1 MDRMLKP
8 GIEYEEKRVVSERDA
23 ITFLG
28 DAVQPSLSTPSMI
41 NWMEFAARDGVK
53 SHLDPGQDTVGTRV
67 EVEHLAATPL
77 GAEVTYRSK
86 LVAVEGRRLTFE
98 IEAADAK
105 EVVGR
110 GRHERHVI
118 DVERFAAGLR
128 KRFAGMG

>member
-1 MDRMLKP
+1 MNGMLNP

-28 DAVQPSLSTPSMI
+28 DGVEPSLSTPSMI

-53 SHLDPGQDTVGTRV
+53 PHLEPGQDTVGTRV
-67 EVEHLAATPL
+67 DVEHIAATPL

-86 LVAVEGRRLTFE
+86 LVAVDGRKLTFE
-98 IEAADAK
+98 VEAADAK

-110 GRHERHVI
+110 GRHERYVI

-128 KRFAGMG
+128 KRFAERD